1 MTERFQ
7 FVEIGSTPPRQ
18 QDLWPSIVVPR
29 GAIEAEAGHLASI
42 ALPSTGLRASA
53 ISHPHNK
60 GPIPAFAPGIDVTLH
75 VVKPGEQTAPIAR
88 NSTIVDMCIGG
99 EGVATIGI
107 PLVQSQA
114 NRCVEYTIARTPQL
128 SQ

>member
-18 QDLWPSIVVPR
+18 QDLWPSIIVPR
-29 GAIEAEAGHLASI
+29 GAIEAEAGRLASI